1 MQPNNPQRV
10 AELRTIITDFLKK
23 RLDNKLD
30 GIKGDAE
37 EDHKKREI
45 ERQKLTP
52 AIWLE
57 KAARRVNQIQLVT
70 HVLKATHPDIKIKH
84 ATNLHIDPSN
94 LKSFDVLGSH
104 VLGKFFDSDITGD
117 AAALDVYAFLTES
130 YEGSTLLYLMK
141 SGDSDLAQALSDDQA
156 QANQWMQ
163 TFAAVDSPR
172 CGKPSSHTLAKQIY
186 WPVGNNPHNDA
197 NYHLLSPLYASA
209 LAHRVYMTLQDDRF
223 SEAAKTAREAK
234 KTDTFCERPVREYPH
249 LAVQQIGGT
258 QPQNISQLNSERR
271 GNNCLLASLPP
282 VWRSM
287 DIKPLLKTESMLNN
301 YERRPDVRNNI
312 KALIAFLK
320 TDPNPNSETRKRR
333 ATYVDGLID
342 EFLQFTAELRS
353 LQPGWSQTAECQLSD
368 AAVRWLDPEGAAQSD
383 ATLNRAPPTD
393 TSERISDLF
402 AKWLTAQLRKHFP
415 AGDSEYLAW
424 RNALQEEINAQEE
437 CDVL

>member
-1 MQPNNPQRV
+1 M
-10 AELRTIITDFLKK
+10 
-23 RLDNKLD
+23 
-30 GIKGDAE
+30 
-37 EDHKKREI
+37 H
-45 ERQKLTP
+45 
-52 AIWLE
+52 
-57 KAARRVNQIQLVT
+57 
-70 HVLKATHPDIKIKH
+70 
-84 ATNLHIDPSN
+84 
-94 LKSFDVLGSH
+94 
-104 VLGKFFDSDITGD
+104 
-117 AAALDVYAFLTES
+117 
-130 YEGSTLLYLMK
+130 
-141 SGDSDLAQALSDDQA
+141 
-156 QANQWMQ
+156 
-163 TFAAVDSPR
+163 
-172 CGKPSSHTLAKQIY
+172 
-186 WPVGNNPHNDA
+186 
-197 NYHLLSPLYASA
+197 
-209 LAHRVYMTLQDDRF
+209 
-223 SEAAKTAREAK
+223 
-234 KTDTFCERPVREYPH
+234 EYPH
-249 LAVQQIGGT
+249 LAVQQLGGSNK
-258 QPQNISQLNSERR
+258 QNIGTLNVEHV
-271 GNNCLLASLPP
+271 GKNFLLASLPP

>member
-10 AELRTIITDFLKK
+10 AELRTLITDFLKK
-23 RLDNKLD
+23 RLDEKLA
-30 GIKGDAE
+30 GIKGDS
-37 EDHKKREI
+37 EDDHNQRKRWREQLKPICWLVAAAQRI
-45 ERQKLTP
+45 E
-52 AIWLE
+52 
-57 KAARRVNQIQLVT
+57 QLQMVT
-70 HVLKATHPDIKIKH
+70 HSIKPIHPDAKG
-84 ATNLHIDPSN
+84 TNLYRQPSS
-94 LKSFDVLGSH
+94 LTHLPVVGSH
-104 VLGKFFDSDITGD
+104 CLGEDFEGD
-117 AAALDVYAFLTES
+117 VVGNAAVLDVYKFLKLE
-130 YEGSTLLYLMK
+130 YEGHTLLDL
-141 SGDSDLAQALSDDQA
+141 SILSDVDLASAFSDDSTEA
-156 QANQWMQ
+156 QAWMSA
-163 TFAAVDSPR
+163 FAKLTAPR
-172 CGKPSSHTLAKQIY
+172 GRPSSHTLAKQLY
-186 WPVGNNPHNDA
+186 WPVGHNPHDDA
-197 NYHLLSPLYASA
+197 NYHMLSPLYASA
-209 LAHRVYMTLQDDRF
+209 LAHRVYLTLQDDRF
-223 SEAAKTAREAK
+223 SDAAKTAREAK
-234 KTDTFCERPVREYPH
+234 KTDAFSDRPVHEYPH
-249 LAVQQIGGT
+249 LAVQQLGGSNK
-258 QPQNISQLNSERR
+258 QNIGTLNVEHV
-271 GNNCLLASLPP
+271 GKNFLLASLPP